1 MSKNNH
7 KMVKSYLRYEPA
19 LSFGVI
25 TSVDSNISYDSS
37 GKYLLAGALEKVGVW
52 HMRQGVCN
60 KTLAPTASSSSRGHA
75 LAVTS
80 LASSPTSFVISSS
93 NPFYLFCFVFFLKD
107 ILQLV
112 NVVVLFIYFLSYC
125 ACCYKLEECVPI
137 RSLDSSVVTF
147 PIFLFCH
154 QNKLTLDNFKYFMVA
169 LVASGFEAVF

>member
-1 MSKNNH
+1 
-7 KMVKSYLRYEPA
+7 MVKSYLRYEPA

-112 NVVVLFIYFLSYC
+112 NVVVLFIYLFFELLCLLLQAGRMCPNTIFRFFRCNFPYFSVLSP
-125 ACCYKLEECVPI
+125 E
-137 RSLDSSVVTF
+137 
-147 PIFLFCH
+147 
-154 QNKLTLDNFKYFMVA
+154 
-169 LVASGFEAVF
+169 